1 MSTEKQI
8 KARKSYKFYK
18 NVFQLANERQPKE
31 LLKYIH
37 TYMESGNKHGS
48 VSNANW
54 AMESID
60 QVLKENHVSTNSIC

>member
-8 KARKSYKFYK
+8 RSRKSYKFYRK
-18 NVFQLANERQPKE
+18 VFELASERQPKE

-48 VSNANW
+48 ASNANW